1 MIIVDIL
8 LALAVA
14 LLLTG
19 IFAYGFCELRG
30 GDQLLFFFSVLFLA
44 TWAGGVWITQ
54 YGPLIHGVAW
64 LSFMAVGFTI
74 ALLLANLMASG
85 KNPCRT
91 MAERSNLPE
100 GQVSRS
106 LFGIFFWLLTIV
118 LIVAI
123 VLAYLFPA

>member
-8 LALAVA
+8 LALAIA

-54 YGPLIHGVAW
+54 YGPLIYGAAW
-64 LSFMAVGFTI
+64 LSFMAVGFVI
-74 ALLLANLMASG
+74 ALLLASLTASG
-85 KNPCRT
+85 KIPCRT
-91 MAERSNLPE
+91 MEERSNLPE
-100 GQVSRS
+100 GQASRS
-106 LFGIFFWLLTIV
+106 LFGVFFWLLTV
-118 LIVAI
+118 LLIVTI
-123 VLAYLFPA
+123 LLAYLLPG

>member
-1 MIIVDIL
+1 MLIVDIL

-44 TWAGGVWITQ
+44 TWAGGVWVAQ
-54 YGPLIHGVAW
+54 YGPLIYGVAW
-64 LSFMAVGFTI
+64 LSFLAVGFVI

-91 MAERSNLPE
+91 MEERRNLPA
-100 GQVSRS
+100 GQASRS
-106 LFGIFFWLLTIV
+106 LFGIFFWLLTMV
-118 LIVAI
+118 LILAI
-123 VLAYLFPA
+123 VLAYFFAT